1 MRVFEPLMHRNYALF
16 WSSDLVAS
24 VGQLV
29 REVALYWL
37 AYEITGSA
45 IALGVLEFCEAAP
58 CILLGAVSMRLTPS
72 FKVDS
77 NNSATSWSD
86 GKANLAGGLTSF
98 QG

>member
-1 MRVFEPLMHRNYALF
+1 MRVFEPPLHRNYALF
-16 WSSDLVAS
+16 WSSDLIAS
-24 VGQLV
+24 VGQFV
-29 REVALYWL
+29 REVAPYRL

-45 IALGVLEFCEAAP
+45 IALGVLEFCETAP
-58 CILLGAVSMRLTPS
+58 RILLGAVSMRLTPS
-72 FKVDS
+72 FKADS